1 MHLDSET
8 LYQLRNYLEVAHHVP
23 GRIRIR
29 FSPAVVTAPGA
40 ASLAAWAQGQKRNN
54 GGYPKGLVNLRLNL
68 GSRSLVIEYDR
79 EIIDPKVLEEL
90 FSTQDKDRMEFLVS
104 ELAES
109 LGLDN

>member
-1 MHLDSET
+1 M
-8 LYQLRNYLEVAHHVP
+8 EVAHHVP
-23 GRIRIR
+23 GRMRVR
-29 FSPAVVTAPGA
+29 FSPAILTAPGA

-79 EIIDPKVLEEL
+79 SIVDPQVLEEL
-90 FSTQDKDRMEFLVS
+90 FSTQDKERMSLLVS